1 MCRKSGGTESDDG
14 WDGSGLEEE
23 SGESRLAESRQGLKK
38 ELAAALN
45 KIFELREIIRSLELQ
60 METKE
65 RIYKVV
71 NRDVATGTLLL
82 CFVYLSLDMKYS
94 LLKEGTY
101 KSIIY
106 RYTLS
111 LCIILYRNFSI
122 FSARFP

>member
-71 NRDVATGTLLL
+71 NGDVATGTLLF
-82 CFVYLSLDMKYS
+82 CFV
-94 LLKEGTY
+94 
-101 KSIIY
+101 
-106 RYTLS
+106 
-111 LCIILYRNFSI
+111 
-122 FSARFP
+122 